1 MITESWSNCPQ
12 LKKVHRSRNP
22 LVRFLSALPVSI
34 TISPQH
40 ATSSSLS
47 RTRFL
52 LYRSVTKT
60 IATNQRAVFIQK
72 QLTAIASSNL
82 NATRRESGTRV
93 YTRTKQS
100 MSTTKPINPWNSNGV
115 RHFRTVPTNKGIK
128 SNKNTQSQRS
138 AQFSSHRKQV
148 NQRESLS
155 YFFYVARFS
164 SSFRPSESDDDG
176 NRVRERKK
184 NLSATQAARSIV
196 NNRYNQLNHRWQGEN
211 ENSEVI
217 PALVFVIYRK

>member
-155 YFFYVARFS
+155 YFFLCC
-164 SSFRPSESDDDG
+164 SFFFFFPTE
-176 NRVRERKK
+176 
-184 NLSATQAARSIV
+184 
-196 NNRYNQLNHRWQGEN
+196 
-211 ENSEVI
+211 
-217 PALVFVIYRK
+217 

>member
-1 MITESWSNCPQ
+1 MGE
-12 LKKVHRSRNP
+12 P
-22 LVRFLSALPVSI
+22 LSMCDNGIVVELSATQESPPQPQPLGPFSLCSARQHHHLSPTRNLFFVSLAPVFYYTVPSRKQLPLI
-34 TISPQH
+34 NAP
-40 ATSSSLS
+40 
-47 RTRFL
+47 FL
-52 LYRSVTKT
+52 FK
-60 IATNQRAVFIQK
+60 K

-93 YTRTKQS
+93 YTRTRQS

-155 YFFYVARFS
+155 YFFLCC
-164 SSFRPSESDDDG
+164 SFFFFFPTE
-176 NRVRERKK
+176 
-184 NLSATQAARSIV
+184 
-196 NNRYNQLNHRWQGEN
+196 
-211 ENSEVI
+211 
-217 PALVFVIYRK
+217 